1 MSPQTLSP
9 VSLSPNAKRVLES
22 RYLKKDIQGRIVET
36 PEEMFWR
43 VALNVAQADYP
54 DDPKADVEAT
64 ATIFYKL
71 MSSLTF
77 LPNSPTLMNA
87 GRDFQQLHACFVLPV
102 EDSLESIFEAI
113 KQTALIQQS
122 GGGTG
127 FSFSH
132 LRPKGSPVKT
142 TSGTASGPVSF
153 LKVFDAAT
161 QAIKQGSFRRGAN
174 MGILRVDHPDILE
187 FIRLKRDSATLTN
200 FNISVAVTDEFMKVV
215 EKGGDYPLVDPVSG
229 KVKAT
234 LQARELFKEICQSAW
249 ACGDPGLIFLD
260 RINEDNPTPDLG
272 MMESTNP
279 CGELPLL
286 PYEACVLGSIN
297 LSVLVREVKGGPE
310 VDWERLKEVVHRAV
324 HFLDNVVDA
333 THYPIR
339 QIEAITKANRK
350 IGLGVMGLAHL
361 LARLGL
367 PYDSAEAVALGEKLM
382 QTVAEDAVAASEEL
396 AKRRGAFPNFKR
408 SIFHQGP
415 ERRNAT
421 LTTVAPTGTLSIIA
435 NTTSGIEPI
444 FAIAYIREVLEGQ
457 KLVEF
462 DPYFEQIAKAKGFW
476 SDQLVKRVTE
486 RGTVRNDPAVAPEI
500 QRLFVAAHEI
510 AAADHLTMQAAFQKH
525 TENAISKTINMS
537 QEATPQ
543 DVEEIYKQAWK
554 LQCKGI
560 TIYRDRSRPSQ
571 VLSRA
576 E

>member
-43 VALNVAQADYP
+43 VALNVAQAHHP

-64 ATIFYKL
+64 AKTFYEL

-187 FIRLKRDSATLTN
+187 FIRLKRDSAALTN
-200 FNISVAVTDEFMKVV
+200 FNISVAVTDEFMKAV
-215 EKGGDYPLVDPVSG
+215 EKGGEYPLVDPVSG

-367 PYDSAEAVALGEKLM
+367 PYDSAEAVALGGKLM
-382 QTVAEDAVAASEEL
+382 QTIAQEAVAASEEL

-444 FAIAYIREVLEGQ
+444 FAVAYVREVLDGE
-457 KLVEF
+457 KLEEF
-462 DPYFEQIAKAKGFW
+462 DPSFERIAKSKGFW
-476 SDQLVKRVTE
+476 SQELAKRVAE
-486 RGTVRNDPAVAPEI
+486 RGTVQKDPDVPAPI

-510 AAADHLTMQAAFQKH
+510 AALDHLKMQAVFQKH
-525 TENAISKTINMS
+525 TENAISKTINMP

-543 DVEEIYKQAWK
+543 DVEEIYKQAWRI
-554 LQCKGI
+554 QCKGI